1 MTRNDD
7 FEEIEAHL
15 HQELT
20 KTAKERGLD
29 LAEAQDAPVHVEQQ
43 GKILHVMWGDVEVSV
58 PTPSQGAIDSVFKQC
73 GTVIV
78 GALIS
83 LASIALCFD
92 SSKMPGRGHVGQLVE
107 KA

>member
-1 MTRNDD
+1 MTKDDD

-15 HQELT
+15 HEELT

-29 LAEAQDAPVHVEQQ
+29 LADAQDAPVHVERDS
-43 GKILHVMWGDVEVSV
+43 KILHVKWGDVEVSV
-58 PTPSQGAIDSVFKQC
+58 PTPSRGAMDSVFKQC

-92 SSKMPGRGHVGQLVE
+92 PSKTPGRLE
-107 KA
+107 SS

>member
-1 MTRNDD
+1 MTKHDD
-7 FEEIEAHL
+7 FEEIEARL
-15 HQELT
+15 HEELT

-29 LAEAQDAPVHVEQQ
+29 LAEAQGAPVHVEQE
-43 GKILHVMWGDVEVSV
+43 GKILRVKWGDVEVSV
-58 PTPSQGAIDSVFKQC
+58 PTPSQGVIDAVFKQC

-92 SSKMPGRGHVGQLVE
+92 SSTTPRRLE
-107 KA
+107 PS